1 MKRNLVKRMSAIALS
16 TLMAGTMMVGCG
28 SSSSGTAGTLTSG
41 VSTDKEVTL
50 KMYLIGD
57 KPADFDEVYNKV
69 NSIMKEEINATLQVN
84 FIPWSDLATKYQ
96 LLFQSGEDF
105 DLIFTA
111 SGWGYYSQVA
121 TKNGFLE
128 LTEDMLQEYAPNIY
142 ASEPEEGWSQAK
154 IDGKVYMIPNDKNEY
169 GTNVFG
175 VRGDLMAKYGFDSIT
190 SYDQL
195 EAFMDAVAAG
205 ESSNGIKVIAN
216 GGGQNLQ
223 WPYMLEKYG
232 FNTISGAPTPTLGFD
247 VNDNSGEVFAFVD
260 TDEYLEY
267 ATKMKEFA
275 DKGYWAADSISSK
288 ATRNDDFEAGKT
300 AVMVWNLGSVA
311 NSVTEMNNTNPEWN
325 TQLIALSEGISKTVQ
340 PYTNGGMAINASSKN
355 PERALMAIELLRSN
369 EEINKLT
376 WYGVEGE
383 HYTADGDEYYTPTE
397 KSSNFPAGE
406 VCPWGWYSSK
416 YAMTSTTEPAIVQET
431 IDKWKENDTV
441 DNPLT
446 AFTFDDSEVKNE
458 MSAVGNVVTQYGV
471 PIDLGM
477 VDDVEAAVKE
487 YRTKLSEAGLD
498 KIIEK
503 CKEQVA
509 DFLESYNE

>member
-1 MKRNLVKRMSAIALS
+1 
-16 TLMAGTMMVGCG
+16 MAN
-28 SSSSGTAGTLTSG
+28 
-41 VSTDKEVTL
+41 E
-50 KMYLIGD
+50 
-57 KPADFDEVYNKV
+57 
-69 NSIMKEEINATLQVN
+69 QV
-84 FIPWSDLATKYQ
+84 
-96 LLFQSGEDF
+96 
-105 DLIFTA
+105 
-111 SGWGYYSQVA
+111 
-121 TKNGFLE
+121 
-128 LTEDMLQEYAPNIY
+128 M
-142 ASEPEEGWSQAK
+142 
-154 IDGKVYMIPNDKNEY
+154 
-169 GTNVFG
+169 
-175 VRGDLMAKYGFDSIT
+175 
-190 SYDQL
+190 
-195 EAFMDAVAAG
+195 
-205 ESSNGIKVIAN
+205 
-216 GGGQNLQ
+216 
-223 WPYMLEKYG
+223 
-232 FNTISGAPTPTLGFD
+232 NTINRS
-247 VNDNSGEVFAFVD
+247 
-260 TDEYLEY
+260 LEDL
-267 ATKMKEFA
+267 KKE
-275 DKGYWAADSISSK
+275 I
-288 ATRNDDFEAGKT
+288 ATRIVRLDK
-300 AVMVWNLGSVA
+300 
-311 NSVTEMNNTNPEWN
+311 
-325 TQLIALSEGISKTVQ
+325 
-340 PYTNGGMAINASSKN
+340 SKN
-355 PERALMAIELLRSN
+355 MKKIEHIENALKSIEKKSNIETLLGQISN

>member
-1 MKRNLVKRMSAIALS
+1 
-16 TLMAGTMMVGCG
+16 
-28 SSSSGTAGTLTSG
+28 
-41 VSTDKEVTL
+41 
-50 KMYLIGD
+50 
-57 KPADFDEVYNKV
+57 
-69 NSIMKEEINATLQVN
+69 
-84 FIPWSDLATKYQ
+84 
-96 LLFQSGEDF
+96 
-105 DLIFTA
+105 
-111 SGWGYYSQVA
+111 
-121 TKNGFLE
+121 
-128 LTEDMLQEYAPNIY
+128 
-142 ASEPEEGWSQAK
+142 
-154 IDGKVYMIPNDKNEY
+154 
-169 GTNVFG
+169 
-175 VRGDLMAKYGFDSIT
+175 
-190 SYDQL
+190 
-195 EAFMDAVAAG
+195 
-205 ESSNGIKVIAN
+205 
-216 GGGQNLQ
+216 
-223 WPYMLEKYG
+223 
-232 FNTISGAPTPTLGFD
+232 
-247 VNDNSGEVFAFVD
+247 
-260 TDEYLEY
+260 
-267 ATKMKEFA
+267 
-275 DKGYWAADSISSK
+275 
-288 ATRNDDFEAGKT
+288 
-300 AVMVWNLGSVA
+300 
-311 NSVTEMNNTNPEWN
+311 
-325 TQLIALSEGISKTVQ
+325 
-340 PYTNGGMAINASSKN
+340 MAINASSKN